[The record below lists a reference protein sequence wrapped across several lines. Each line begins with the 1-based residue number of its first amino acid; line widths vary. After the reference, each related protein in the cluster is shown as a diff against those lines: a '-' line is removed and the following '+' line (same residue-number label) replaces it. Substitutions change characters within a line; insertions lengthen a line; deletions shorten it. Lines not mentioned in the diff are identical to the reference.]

1 VVVERRSIEAII
13 WALNAEGVRYLV
25 VGGLAVVAHG
35 YVRLTVDVDLVLDLD
50 EGNLRRAVA
59 ALSRLG
65 YRPLAPVAF
74 EQFCD
79 ARARATW
86 VREKGMTVFSL
97 FSPEHEMT
105 EVDLFVEAPLD
116 FASAYR
122 RIKVLGTRVGR
133 AREGAAEAPGEAAA
147 RGQDRLAGG
156 GPSRRPPSPGPGPEG
171 RPQAAAMNPRREAGR
186 GG

>member
-1 VVVERRSIEAII
+1 VERRSIEAII
-13 WALNAEGVRYLV
+13 RSLNAEGVRYLV

-35 YVRLTVDVDLVLDLD
+35 YVRLTVDVDVVLDMD

-65 YRPLAPVAF
+65 YRPRAPVAF

-97 FSPEHEMT
+97 FSPQHEMT
-105 EVDLFVEAPLD
+105 EVDLFVEAPFD
-116 FASAYR
+116 FARAYSSAVR
-122 RIKVLGTRVGR
+122 KEVAPGASATFASKKDLIDLKKRAGR
-133 AREGAAEAPGEAAA
+133 AQDLQDIEQLRALDS
-147 RGQDRLAGG
+147 RGDD
-156 GPSRRPPSPGPGPEG
+156 
-171 RPQAAAMNPRREAGR
+171 
-186 GG
+186 

>member
-1 VVVERRSIEAII
+1 MERRSIEAVIR
-13 WALNAEGVRYLV
+13 ALNAEGVRYLV

-35 YVRLTVDVDLVLDLD
+35 YVRLTVDVDLVLDMD

-65 YRPLAPVAF
+65 YHPRAPVAF

-97 FSPEHEMT
+97 FSPQHEMT
-105 EVDLFVEAPLD
+105 EIDLFVEAPFN
-116 FASAYR
+116 FASAYSSAIR
-122 RIKVLGTRVGR
+122 KEV
-133 AREGAAEAPGEAAA
+133 APGTAATFA
-147 RGQDRLAGG
+147 GKQDLIALKKRA
-156 GPSRRPPSPGPGPEG
+156 G
-171 RPQAAAMNPRREAGR
+171 RPQDLQDIEQLSALDTRSDD
-186 GG
+186 